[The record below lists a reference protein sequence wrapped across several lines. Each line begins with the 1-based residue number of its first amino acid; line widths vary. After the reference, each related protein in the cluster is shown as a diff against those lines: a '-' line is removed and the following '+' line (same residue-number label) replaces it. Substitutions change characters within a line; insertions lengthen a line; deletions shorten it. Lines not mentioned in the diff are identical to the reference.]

1 MSTKAKKQEDRSV
14 LAQEL
19 EYFEQNREE
28 FLKHYD
34 GQFALVKGSELH
46 GTFTKEV
53 EAFEAGVELFGTAPF
68 LIKQVLESDTLA
80 QVPALTLGLISAH
93 P

>member
-28 FLKHYD
+28 FLRLRNN
-34 GQFALVKGSELH
+34 FSVI
-46 GTFTKEV
+46 F
-53 EAFEAGVELFGTAPF
+53 F
-68 LIKQVLESDTLA
+68 
-80 QVPALTLGLISAH
+80 
-93 P
+93 